1 MNDVFSNI
9 IIGVISG
16 IISGLYTGL
25 VMSKYVA
32 FAQHRL
38 TIIDIVSRI
47 EFGGTNGILDYA
59 KFSKIEEISYSS
71 CSLLYLGHTKAG
83 KKGLLIYK
91 DIMNTEQKFKNK
103 ILTLSELI
111 DKNKKWQDA
120 YLDIK
125 PNIIS
130 ILSLN
135 IKL

>member
-38 TIIDIVSRI
+38 TIIDIVRRI

-59 KFSKIEEISYSS
+59 KFSKIE
-71 CSLLYLGHTKAG
+71 
-83 KKGLLIYK
+83 
-91 DIMNTEQKFKNK
+91 
-103 ILTLSELI
+103 
-111 DKNKKWQDA
+111 
-120 YLDIK
+120 
-125 PNIIS
+125 
-130 ILSLN
+130 
-135 IKL
+135 